1 MNDFPKEE
9 FANRVSKIQENLDKE
24 NIEAIIITSP
34 SNFRYFSGLNSNFW
48 ESPTRPWF
56 LIISKNDP
64 IKAIIPS
71 IGIAPIEKTFIKNIE
86 VWQSPNPNDE
96 GVSLLKKI
104 IKSFP
109 KNSNIGF
116 ELANETHL
124 RMSIQDYIKIQEEL
138 SDYNFVDASKVIWN
152 LRKIKSKMEV
162 EYISKIC
169 SIASE
174 VFDNFP
180 DKIYSK
186 ITEREATSIFKKE
199 LINNGVDYI
208 MYMACASG
216 QGGYDQI
223 ITNPTEKQLKNGDIL
238 IIDTGSTLNG
248 YFCDFDRNFAFG
260 NLSEKARYAYDVVFK
275 ATDAGFK
282 MAQPGKTT
290 SDVWKAMWDVLEEGG
305 ALGNNVGRMG
315 HGLGMELT
323 EWPSV
328 TAYDKTILE
337 PGMVLTLEP
346 GMTFSPGKQM
356 VHEENILITDGE
368 ASMLSFRAPNEM
380 PIIQK

>member
-9 FANRVSKIQENLDKE
+9 FANRISKIQENLAKE

-34 SNFRYFSGLNSNFW
+34 SNFRYFSGLDSNFW

-56 LIISKNDP
+56 LVISQKNP
-64 IKAIIPS
+64 IKAIVPS
-71 IGIAPIEKTFIKNIE
+71 IGITAIEKTLIKDIE

-96 GVSLLKKI
+96 GVTILKKT

-124 RMSIQDYIKIQEEL
+124 RMNILDFINIREEL

-152 LRKIKSKMEV
+152 LRKIKSKIEI
-162 EYISKIC
+162 ENISKIC
-169 SIASE
+169 SITNK

-180 DKIYSK
+180 ENIYSN
-186 ITEREATSIFKKE
+186 ITEREAASIFKHE
-199 LINNGVDYI
+199 LISNGVDYI

-223 ITNPTEKQLKNGDIL
+223 ICNPSEKKLKSGDIL

-248 YFCDFDRNFAFG
+248 YFCDFDRNFGFG
-260 NLSEKARYAYDVVFK
+260 KINQKSIDAYRKLWEATESTLENIKPGISCSEIYYLLSKNLISKEKNAA
-275 ATDAGFK
+275 
-282 MAQPGKTT
+282 
-290 SDVWKAMWDVLEEGG
+290 S
-305 ALGNNVGRMG
+305 VGRMG
-315 HGLGMELT
+315 HGLGLQLT
-323 EWPSV
+323 EPPSIMKN
-328 TAYDKTILE
+328 DKTLIKE
-337 PGMVLTLEP
+337 NMIITLEP
-346 GMTFSPGKQM
+346 SIELSKNLMLVQ
-356 VHEENILITDGE
+356 EENLLITKNGYKL
-368 ASMLSFRAPNEM
+368 LSTRTPEKL
-380 PIIQK
+380 PVIS